1 MTEPS
6 LALQAAI
13 RARLVAASTVTSL
26 VPAASILD
34 RNARP
39 APFPSIIIGEGQTV
53 PDEGLAR
60 RRHQVF
66 ADLHIWAT
74 EPGLV
79 VSKQI
84 AGAIRDALADTFWNV
99 PGLHVADLHVTS
111 SRFMRDPDG
120 LHSHGV
126 ISLSANVSETAP

>member
-13 RARLVAASTVTSL
+13 RARLVAASAVTSL
-26 VPAASILD
+26 VPATSILD
-34 RNARP
+34 RNSRP
-39 APFPSIIIGEGQTV
+39 EVFPCILIGEGQTV

-66 ADLHIWAT
+66 ADLHIWQKET
-74 EPGLV
+74 GLV

-84 AGAIRDALADTFWNV
+84 AGAVRDALADTFWNV
-99 PGLHVADLHVTS
+99 TGLHVVDLHVTS
-111 SRFMRDPDG
+111 SRFMRDPGG
-120 LHSHGV
+120 LHSHGI
-126 ISLSANVSETAP
+126 ISLSANVSEIAP

>member
-6 LALQAAI
+6 LAMQAAI
-13 RARLVAASTVTSL
+13 RARLVATSAVTSL
-26 VPAASILD
+26 VPATSILD
-34 RNARP
+34 KNSRP
-39 APFPSIIIGEGQTV
+39 EVFPGIIIGEGQTV
-53 PDEGLAR
+53 PDAGLSR
-60 RRHQVF
+60 TRHQTF
-66 ADLHIWAT
+66 FDLHIWAT
-74 EPGLV
+74 EPGLA

-99 PGLHVADLHVTS
+99 PGLHVADLFISS

-126 ISLSANVSETAP
+126 VTLSAFVKEVA

>member
-13 RARLVAASTVTSL
+13 RARLVAASAITSL
-26 VPAASILD
+26 VPASNILD

-39 APFPSIIIGEGQTV
+39 VPFPSIIIGEGQTV

-84 AGAIRDALADTFWNV
+84 VGAVRDALADTFWNV
-99 PGLHVADLHVTS
+99 PGLHVADLFVLS
-111 SRFMRDPDG
+111 SRFMHDPDG
-120 LHSHGV
+120 LHSHCV
-126 ISLSANVSETAP
+126 VSLSAFVKEVA